1 MSRLI
6 DLLKF
11 KKFFEDNYQPCKT
24 QNLDNAISY
33 SRSSKAKIYSSQTSK
48 RSFTI
53 NSNYDNNTSRPSTQ
67 KSNFP
72 KVFYENSEN
81 TLFTPEDV
89 LTKDFDFLNLYNP
102 SIGSDLINK
111 RINQLQDDGKSIKE
125 IMADSFISK
134 STLSRLRTE
143 FDEAKKHDK
152 ETLVKLAIGIE
163 LNLAETHELLKSF
176 GLTLS
181 RTSAF
186 DVAAVYFFS
195 TWKFKKNHRG
205 SSKGLQYLQLLL
217 DKTNQHY
224 DVMKA

>member
-1 MSRLI
+1 MSRLL

-11 KKFFEDNYQPCKT
+11 KKFFEENYKPNHVASK
-24 QNLDNAISY
+24 DNAVNY
-33 SRSSKAKIYSSQTSK
+33 SRSSNAKIYSSQTSK
-48 RSFTI
+48 RSFTVNYNCN
-53 NSNYDNNTSRPSTQ
+53 NSKPSTQ

-72 KVFYENSEN
+72 KVFYESSEN
-81 TLFTPEDV
+81 TLFSPEDV